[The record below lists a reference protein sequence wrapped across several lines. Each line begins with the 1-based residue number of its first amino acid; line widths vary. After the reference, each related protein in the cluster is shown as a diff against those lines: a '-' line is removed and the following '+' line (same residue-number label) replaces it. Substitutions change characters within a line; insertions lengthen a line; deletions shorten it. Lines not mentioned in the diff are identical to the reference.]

1 MSIVFFKMGYSWP
14 LLNLFLVFSN
24 INTILQKI
32 NVKKWSIQYPA
43 LGFNLAT
50 YRTWVS
56 SYNHCQIVIYQQL
69 VTINATFQ
77 KQFASFNSS
86 VNMIENN
93 TWRSSLFLRNS
104 TVIWYY
110 PSGTGIGIAAQ
121 WIHLRFPSCWPQVQV
136 SSIPSM
142 LL

>member
-69 VTINATFQ
+69 VTINATFH
-77 KQFASFNSS
+77 KAICF
-86 VNMIENN
+86 I
-93 TWRSSLFLRNS
+93 
-104 TVIWYY
+104 
-110 PSGTGIGIAAQ
+110 
-121 WIHLRFPSCWPQVQV
+121 
-136 SSIPSM
+136 
-142 LL
+142 